1 MDNSKKIGRYEIL
14 EELGHGAM
22 GTVYRTKDP
31 AMDRV
36 VALKTITAMML
47 ASQQG
52 SESRERF
59 YREARAAGALAHPGI
74 VPVFDVGEHEGTPYM
89 VMEFVTGRTL
99 ADVLKKGERLS
110 VDRVCEIGQN
120 IAEALGYAHQQGVIH
135 RDI

>member
-1 MDNSKKIGRYEIL
+1 MENVRKIGRYEIL
-14 EELGHGAM
+14 EELGRGAM

-47 ASQQG
+47 ESQQG
-52 SESRERF
+52 LESRERF

-110 VDRVCEIGQN
+110 IDRVCEIGQN
-120 IAEALGYAHQQGVIH
+120 IA
-135 RDI
+135 